1 MPNIRSQRIDANG
14 IEIVASDGRTFSVT
28 RAQIRNFFQA
38 QTGTRAEK
46 RAATIDRLKDEI
58 RDALGANQ
66 INRASLSLDFDDAD
80 GTPTA
85 LEVGA

>member
-1 MPNIRSQRIDANG
+1 MPNVRSQRIDANG

-28 RAQIRNFFQA
+28 RAQIRSFFQA
-38 QTGTRAEK
+38 QTGTRQEK

-58 RDALGANQ
+58 RDALGAEQ
-66 INRASLSLDFDDAD
+66 CSKGMLHLDFDDSD

-85 LEVGA
+85 MEVS